1 MERGARA
8 IFLRC
13 LQSLRHGSLVLED
26 GGETRRFGRL
36 PADVSSGDA
45 PAIVHLRVRSA
56 SFYRRVLLGGE
67 LGAAESYL
75 RGEWETSDLPGLFR
89 MLSRNTAALSQLG
102 RIADW
107 LCLPARTARRLWTRN
122 TERGSRGN
130 IHAHYDL
137 GNDFFRLFLDD
148 TMTYSSGIFA
158 TPQTSLREAS
168 VEKYDRICRRLRL
181 TPGQRLVEIG
191 TGWGGFA
198 MHAARNY
205 GCHVTT
211 TTISSEQLAYAREQ
225 VEKAGLA
232 DRVTLLCEDY
242 RRLHGQFD
250 RLISIEMIEAVGAEY
265 LPTYFRSCESL
276 LRPGGEMVIQA
287 ITIPDQR
294 FERYRRSQDFI
305 QKYVFPGGCLPSL
318 GAISAAVERTEDLQ
332 LVHLEDFGH
341 NYATTLAH
349 WRARFWERIDDVRQL
364 GLDERFVRLWDYY
377 LAYCEAGFREQ
388 LTGVC
393 QLHFRR
399 AGATADA

>member
-1 MERGARA
+1 LGT
-8 IFLRC
+8 I
-13 LQSLRHGSLVLED
+13 
-26 GGETRRFGRL
+26 
-36 PADVSSGDA
+36 
-45 PAIVHLRVRSA
+45 HLRVRDA

-75 RGEWETSDLPGLFR
+75 RGEWETNDLPGLFR
-89 MLSRNTAALSQLG
+89 MLSRNAAALSQLG

-107 LCLPARTARRLWTRN
+107 LCLPARVARRLWTRN
-122 TERGSRGN
+122 TERGSRQN

-158 TPQTSLREAS
+158 TRETSLREAS

-181 TPGQRLVEIG
+181 EPGQHVVEIG

-205 GCHVTT
+205 GCQVTT

-225 VEKAGLA
+225 VEQAGLS

-242 RRLHGQFD
+242 RRLRGQFD
-250 RLISIEMIEAVGAEY
+250 RLVSIEMIEAVGAEY
-265 LPTYFRSCESL
+265 LPTYFRCCESL

-294 FERYRRSQDFI
+294 FERYRRTQDFI

-318 GAISAAVERTEDLQ
+318 GAISGALERTESLR
-332 LVHLEDFGH
+332 LIHMEDFGQD
-341 NYATTLAH
+341 YATTLAH
-349 WRARFWERIDDVRQL
+349 WRKRFWERITEVRSL

-377 LAYCEAGFREQ
+377 LSYCEAGFREH

-393 QLHFRR
+393 HLHF
-399 AGATADA
+399 TK